1 MFSSLNEAWKHDPV
15 KDMTDKLTKCTIQK
29 CSKQMED
36 EQSEIYRFTNGDE
49 SIHLSDSTDYFNR
62 ETSHSREKLIS
73 QQENSI
79 NLMSDKPKKKKAD
92 LSFLKSDHLTE
103 DTECAL
109 NIDHLKNC
117 SHCYSKIK
125 KLIDEKANKKNSFL
139 SDSWKETL
147 IIVLGAIIA
156 LFLIV
161 MIIKSIGS

>member
-1 MFSSLNEAWKHDPV
+1 MFSSLNEAWRHDPV

-29 CSKQMED
+29 CSKQLDQLEND
-36 EQSEIYRFTNGDE
+36 QSEIYRFNNAEE
-49 SIHLSDSTDYFNR
+49 SVHLSDSTDYFNR
-62 ETSHSREKLIS
+62 DTSKE
-73 QQENSI
+73 ENSI
-79 NLMSDKPKKKKAD
+79 NLNSDKPKKKKAD
-92 LSFLKSDHLTE
+92 LSFLKSDHLTD

-161 MIIKSIGS
+161 MIFKSIGS